1 MEIERLSLQERS
13 FFQKLAA
20 AALAMGVALTCYASG
35 AQASMIGPI
44 LPYFGLSQSPFN
56 GLPFSYFHLETF
68 EGGSLATPGVKAS
81 AGSVSGPSGLTDS
94 VEGPGS
100 LGHSFFAGLGAAGI
114 TFTFDAAVLGHLP
127 THVGIVWTDGDGPNR
142 TFKAFDSS
150 NALIGTIT
158 DSTQKFFSTGGDGDP
173 ANYRFFGAT
182 DPAGISSIF
191 IANDGGGIEVDD
203 LQYGFLSSIPEP
215 GTLTLTI
222 LPMGILVTGTVLR
235 RHPS

>member
-1 MEIERLSLQERS
+1 MLRFWRPSKHDRPYPS
-13 FFQKLAA
+13 
-20 AALAMGVALTCYASG
+20 
-35 AQASMIGPI
+35 
-44 LPYFGLSQSPFN
+44 YFGLSQSPFN
-56 GLPFSYFHLETF
+56 GLPFTYFHLETF
-68 EGGSLATPGVKAS
+68 EEGSLTAPGVKAS
-81 AGSVSGPSGLTDS
+81 TGSVIAPGAEVDS

-100 LGHSFFAGLGAAGI
+100 LGHSFFAGSGAAGI

-142 TFKAFDSS
+142 TFKAFDAS

-158 DSTQKFFSTGGDGDP
+158 DSTQKFFSTGGDNDP

-182 DPAGISSIF
+182 DSAGISSIF

-215 GTLTLTI
+215 GTLTLTM
-222 LPMGILVTGTVLR
+222 LPMGILVTGAVLR
-235 RHPS
+235 RHRFRVGRFRTY